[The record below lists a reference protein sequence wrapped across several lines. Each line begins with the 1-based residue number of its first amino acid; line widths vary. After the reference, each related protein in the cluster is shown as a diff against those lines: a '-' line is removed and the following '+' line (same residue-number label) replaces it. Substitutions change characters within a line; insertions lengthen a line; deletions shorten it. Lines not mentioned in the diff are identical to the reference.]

1 MTKEDFFEYFQEVQI
16 VRLTPESLN
25 DGTFKKSKLVK
36 KEFFGSWQIGS
47 TAGGCGDYNDC
58 KYASTFATNPQF
70 LIKFDGKKDQN
81 CSCIVALMQKG
92 HNGLTSSNIGDFL
105 IGKHYFKSI
114 TLIVDEI
121 LIHQMIRPSGKRLI
135 GNIQAVI
142 RQSSSTYL

>member
-36 KEFFGSWQIGS
+36 KDFFGSWQIGS

-58 KYASTFATNPQF
+58 KYASTFSTNPQF

-105 IGKHYFKSI
+105 IGKHYFTSI
-114 TLIVDEI
+114 TL
-121 LIHQMIRPSGKRLI
+121 LLMK
-135 GNIQAVI
+135 
-142 RQSSSTYL
+142 Y

>member
-70 LIKFDGKKDQN
+70 LIKFDGKKNQN
-81 CSCIVALMQKG
+81 CSCTVALMQKG

-105 IGKHYFKSI
+105 IGKHYFTSI
-114 TLIVDEI
+114 NLLLTVEI
-121 LIHQMIRPSGKRLI
+121 LLYIRSSGGCLI

-142 RQSSSTYL
+142 LCRVHSYF

>member
-58 KYASTFATNPQF
+58 KYASTFSTNPQF

-105 IGKHYFKSI
+105 IGKHYFTSI
-114 TLIVDEI
+114 TL
-121 LIHQMIRPSGKRLI
+121 LLMKYS
-135 GNIQAVI
+135 
-142 RQSSSTYL
+142 YLQGISN